1 MAFHIVLAA
10 CLILAC
16 DLCVV
21 PENIH
26 TLSQKG
32 LEFPGRGGVGGGGE
46 WKFCKARKLR
56 EMSEA

>member
-32 LEFPGRGGVGGGGE
+32 LEFPGRGGVGGGGGGSGSSVRPE
-46 WKFCKARKLR
+46 N
-56 EMSEA
+56 